1 MQPSLIVR
9 MLPVF
14 FLFGALQAADPPPKA
29 LPLPGENFLVEGRP
43 AFVIPPTASTSLK
56 PTPWVW
62 YAPTLPGL
70 PGGAE
75 KWMFERFTQAGIA
88 IAGIDVGESYG
99 SPDGRALFT
108 ALYREL
114 TEKRGFSPKPM
125 MLGRSRGG
133 LMTLA
138 WAVENPDK
146 VSGFAGVYP
155 VCNVASYPGIARAAG
170 AYKMTPDE
178 LTQKLSEHNPID
190 RLAGLA
196 KAEVPLFAIHGD
208 VDKVVPLDANSGEMK
223 KRYEA
228 LGGKMTLIV
237 PAGQGHNM
245 WEGFF
250 QCQDLVDF
258 VITQLTGQIVNRSD
272 AAGIEL
278 ASGGQ
283 SAYVIDLPPSA
294 SDPAKQAAAELK
306 RVLKLATGVD
316 LPVVHGARSPA
327 IRLRSLTDGATDS
340 FRINREGADIVIEGK
355 DAEKPSKPGDNTWF
369 VPSRG
374 TFFGAM
380 EFLERFAGARWL
392 LPGEFGEDV
401 PASETLRV
409 NLDEPITGAPG
420 FEVRSLAYVGES
432 DPGPPG
438 RPKSAVLDWMRRQ
451 RLTNAVY
458 PQVAGYGHAWDDYL
472 KPADIEAHPE
482 WKPSGGEAIR
492 NGKVTFFCTTAPGLV
507 EAFAARVIE
516 SLDRYPDRPMAS
528 ISPTDGGGFCQ
539 CARCEA
545 MVSPD
550 PHGRPN
556 RALAI
561 LTFYKGVAE
570 IVARERPGRRL
581 GGFVYYNYQYPPSQP
596 PKLPGNLSLC
606 WAPLNYYGYGLLK
619 PVYRDEFDAT
629 MARWSGVT
637 NKLFYHNYSTWMR
650 SFHGAP
656 LPPALEILRHELPA
670 AKKHGA
676 WGARMVGTAAWG
688 VNGAI
693 NYTLARQMWDPS
705 LDPGAVL
712 DEWLARAYGPGWTSI
727 RAVHD
732 DLDARMATHK
742 AAESPV
748 YKGSMY
754 EVNEEVMKAIYAP
767 AFPSIERNYIAA
779 LAACATEPQR
789 KRLEMLGDNLT
800 QMHYALRKAGLI
812 DGAESSGFFRD
823 DAAFAAFLAKMEA
836 GFSLHR
842 DGRGIDH
849 GPIWKGEWK
858 AP

>member
-1 MQPSLIVR
+1 MKPCLIASL
-9 MLPVF
+9 LPF
-14 FLFGALQAADPPPKA
+14 AALSGALQAADPPPKA
-29 LPLPGENFLVEGRP
+29 LPLPGETLLVEGRT
-43 AFVIPPTASTSLK
+43 AFVIPPAAGTALS

-62 YAPTLPGL
+62 YAPTLPNL

-75 KWMFERFTQAGIA
+75 KWMFERFTKAGIG

-114 TEKRGFSPKPM
+114 TEKRGFSQKPM

-155 VCNVASYPGIARAAG
+155 VCNVASYPGIARAAP
-170 AYKMTPDE
+170 AYQLTAEE
-178 LTQKLSEHNPID
+178 LTARLAEHNPID

-196 KAEVPLFAIHGD
+196 KADVPLFAIHGD
-208 VDKVVPLDANSGEMK
+208 VDTVVPLEANSGEMK

-228 LGGKMTLIV
+228 LGGRMTLMV
-237 PAGQGHNM
+237 PPGQGHNM

-250 QCQDLVDF
+250 QCQELVDF
-258 VITQLTGQIVNRSD
+258 VISQLTGQTAKKRD

-278 ASGGQ
+278 ASGGK
-283 SAYVIDLPPSA
+283 SEFAIDLPAAATDS
-294 SDPAKQAAAELK
+294 AKQAAAELK
-306 RVLKLATGVD
+306 RVLKLATGAD
-316 LPVVHGARSPA
+316 LPVVHHAKSPA
-327 IRLRSLTDGATDS
+327 IRLRSRNDGATDS
-340 FRINREGADIVIEGK
+340 FGISREGPDIVIDGK
-355 DAEKPSKPGDNTWF
+355 DVEKAASPGDTWF

-374 TFFGAM
+374 TYCGAM
-380 EFLERFAGARWL
+380 EFLERFADARWL
-392 LPGEFGEDV
+392 MPGEFGEDV
-401 PASETLRV
+401 PAAETLRV
-409 NLDEPITGAPG
+409 DLNDPIAGAPG

-432 DPGPPG
+432 DSGWPG

-458 PQVAGYGHAWDDYL
+458 PFVTGYGHAWDDYV
-472 KPADIEAHPE
+472 KPEDIEAHPE
-482 WKPSGGEAIR
+482 WKPTGGEATR

-507 EAFAARVIE
+507 ETFAARVIE
-516 SLDRYPDRPMAS
+516 SLDRFPDRPMAS

-539 CARCEA
+539 CARCAA
-545 MVSPD
+545 MTSPD

-556 RALAI
+556 RAPAI
-561 LTFYKGVAE
+561 LNFYKEVAE

-581 GGFVYYNYQYPPSQP
+581 GGFVYYNYQYPPP
-596 PKLPGNLSLC
+596 RAPELPNNLSLC

-619 PVYRDEFDAT
+619 PVYRDEFEAT
-629 MARWSGVT
+629 LARWSGVT
-637 NKLFYHNYSTWMR
+637 GKLFYHNYSTWMR

-656 LPPALEILRHELPA
+656 LPPSREILKLELPA
-670 AKKHGA
+670 AKKHGV
-676 WGARMVGTAAWG
+676 WGARMVGTSAWG

-693 NYTLARQMWDPS
+693 NYVLARQMWDPA

-712 DEWLARAYGPGWTSI
+712 DEWLARAYGPGWESM
-727 RAVHD
+727 RAIHD
-732 DLDARMATHK
+732 DLDARMSAHK

-754 EVNEEVMKAIYAP
+754 EVNENVLNAIYAP
-767 AFPSIERNYIAA
+767 AFPSIEKYYLAT

-789 KRLEMLGDNLT
+789 KRLAMFGDNLT
-800 QMHYALRKAGLI
+800 QLHFALRKAGLI
-812 DGAESSGFFRD
+812 NHAEKSVFFRD
-823 DAAFAAFLAKMEA
+823 DVAYAAFLGEMET
-836 GFSLHR
+836 GFSLYR